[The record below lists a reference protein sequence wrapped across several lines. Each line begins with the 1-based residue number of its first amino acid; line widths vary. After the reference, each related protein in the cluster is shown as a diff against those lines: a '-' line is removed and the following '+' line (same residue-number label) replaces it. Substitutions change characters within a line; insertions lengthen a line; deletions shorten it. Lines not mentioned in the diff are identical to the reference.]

1 MRPEASLLHK
11 RHKMNKIDKFFGLK
25 GEARIRYGDGDYEV
39 LSPGDFVRCAVTG
52 QTIMLPDIRYWNV
65 ELQECYASSNISF
78 NRYCELRE
86 KGQLK

>member
-1 MRPEASLLHK
+1 
-11 RHKMNKIDKFFGLK
+11 MNKIDKLFGLK

-65 ELQECYASSNISF
+65 ELQECYASSSISF